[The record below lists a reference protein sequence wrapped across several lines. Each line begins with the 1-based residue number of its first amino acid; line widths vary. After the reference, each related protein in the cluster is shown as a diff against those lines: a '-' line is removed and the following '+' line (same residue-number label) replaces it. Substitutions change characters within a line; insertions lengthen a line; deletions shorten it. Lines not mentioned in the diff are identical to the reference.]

1 MKENQVSKR
10 FYIIPE
16 TEVVVVK
23 MNCHLLDYASVPGGH
38 HSADNDEELHAKEA
52 IPFDEDEFS
61 TSKNMWKD

>member
-10 FYIIPE
+10 LYVTPE
-16 TEVVVVK
+16 AEVVVVK
-23 MNCHLLDYASVPGGH
+23 MNCHLLDASVPGGH

-52 IPFDEDEFS
+52 ISFDEDEFS

>member
-10 FYIIPE
+10 LYVTPE
-16 TEVVVVK
+16 AEVVVVK
-23 MNCHLLDYASVPGGH
+23 MNCHLLDASVPGGH
-38 HSADNDEELHAKEA
+38 HSANNDEELHAKEA